1 MRIRVAS
8 VLAAACMGLVSTTL
22 PAAASPITLTC
33 AASVGTRQYQGTVTV
48 DSCTIDRLYVGEVI
62 KLRGGQT
69 ATVTSVNVSPNSLS
83 GTARLSN
90 GQTATVSCS
99 R

>member
-1 MRIRVAS
+1 MRTRIVS
-8 VLAAACMGLVSTTL
+8 VLAVACLGLVSTSM

-33 AASVGTRQYQGTVTV
+33 SASVGTRQYQGTVTV
-48 DSCTIDRLYVGEVI
+48 DSNTVDSLYVGEVI
-62 KLRGGQT
+62 TLGRGLT
-69 ATVTSVNVSPNSLS
+69 AKVTSVNVTLNSLS

-90 GQTATVSCS
+90 GQTATVSCW

>member
-8 VLAAACMGLVSTTL
+8 IVAAACVGLVSTTL

-33 AASVGTRQYQGTVTV
+33 TANVGTRQYQGSVTV
-48 DSCTIDRLYVGEVI
+48 DSSTIDRLYVGEVI

-69 ATVTSVNVSPNSLS
+69 ATVTSVNVAPNSLS

-90 GQTATVSCS
+90 RQTATVSCS